1 MELSKEVHRVGYHF
15 STFIVD
21 QACESLGVTL
31 NASGRVV
38 QSWFANLD
46 EDGRR
51 DRFQSR
57 QERLRKSRPLLRPA
71 DGKLRANMSQALI
84 DSQARDAIHDL
95 FPKIPARDA
104 HDVICRA
111 FNQVT
116 SAHVIVESKG

>member
-1 MELSKEVHRVGYHF
+1 MHRVGYHF

-21 QACESLGVTL
+21 QACGSLGVTL

-57 QERLRKSRPLLRPA
+57 PERLRKSRPVLRPA
-71 DGKLRANMSQALI
+71 DGPSKPALSQALI

-95 FPKIPARDA
+95 FPKIPSRDA
-104 HDVICRA
+104 HDVLVRA
-111 FNQVT
+111 FEQVI
-116 SAHVIVESKG
+116 AAQVIVDS